1 METILDTC
9 LFSNVKEHLRNEGF
23 KYYTDSYY
31 DCTDKALI
39 FQRVGKY
46 LNYKID
52 KKYKTAYVTK
62 ITIPDDDR
70 PPLDKTAWRVL
81 YWENNETG
89 EKI

>member
-1 METILDTC
+1 MENIFDTC
-9 LFSNVKEHLRNEGF
+9 LFSNVKVHLKTEGF
-23 KYYTDSYY
+23 KYYVDSYY

-46 LNYKID
+46 LNYKVD

-70 PPLDKTAWRVL
+70 PPLD
-81 YWENNETG
+81 
-89 EKI
+89 

>member
-9 LFSNVKEHLRNEGF
+9 LFSNVKKHLENEGF

-39 FQRVGKY
+39 LKRVESYRQKY
-46 LNYKID
+46 FDYKVD

-62 ITIPDDDR
+62 ITIPDDEK
-70 PPLDKTAWRVL
+70 PPLDKTAWHVL
-81 YWENNETG
+81 YLEN
-89 EKI
+89 K